1 MKLRSLVLLAAAS
14 LLLFT
19 ACKNSKSPDLL
30 VPKEA
35 LMAIHINLESLS
47 SKLSWDEVSKT
58 SWFQDIAKEAS
69 TDSVAKQL
77 LAQPAQSGVDTRKS
91 QTLFV
96 ASSKPRSFYTGWQG
110 SLTDAAAFEKFLRQV
125 DKDQKTTYTKEG
137 ELNIASNNEAVV
149 IAWNNSKFL
158 MLGNFGADKY
168 MAPGNGGPFSGGNP
182 LTIDSLKQIAV
193 TLFKRKGDGLL
204 GSDKRFAELITDG
217 GDLHWW
223 GNYASTIFNE
233 YSGGMLSMMKVN
245 LLVENTA
252 TAATISF
259 DNGKITARTRQYLG
273 KEVTN
278 LFKEY
283 EPKPISEATL
293 SRLPATEVLAAG
305 AFSYKPE
312 GLKALLQLIG
322 MDGMVNGFLGNAGYS
337 IDEFVKANKGEIL
350 FAMSDFDLKRDSTA
364 YEDFDGKKA
373 YIYRNE
379 PKVSFVAG
387 TSVNDKEAFN
397 KLIGILLK
405 ETDKIDQARPSVSY
419 KLSDSWFATGTSA
432 GEVDAFLAGGAK
444 PPYAS
449 KIAGHHA
456 GFYLSFNRL
465 FSIMQTIKDYE
476 KADTPA
482 DRWQAEKAMLDAS
495 AAFWEE
501 VVANGDVKNG
511 VLTSYAEVVLKDKST
526 NSLVQ
531 LNKYLDKMYTLRPK
545 ENTWDVNDEEVAPVP
560 APVAPVN

>member
-47 SKLSWDEVSKT
+47 AKLSWDEVSKT

-77 LAQPAQSGVDTRKS
+77 LAQPAKSGVDTRKS
-91 QTLFV
+91 QILFI

-110 SLTDAAAFEKFLRQV
+110 SLTDAAAFEKFLHQV
-125 DKDQKTTYTKEG
+125 DKDQKVIFTKEG
-137 ELNIASNNEAVV
+137 DLSLASSNADAV
-149 IAWNNSKFL
+149 IAWNNSKFV

-168 MAPGNGGPFSGGNP
+168 MVPGNDGPFNSGNP
-182 LTIDSLKQIAV
+182 LSIDSLKQIAV
-193 TLFKRKGDGLL
+193 SLFKRKGDELL
-204 GSDKRFAELITDG
+204 GSDKRFAELVTDG

-259 DNGKITARTRQYLG
+259 DNGKITARSRQYLG

-293 SRLPATEVLAAG
+293 SRLPANEVLAAG

-312 GLKALLQLIG
+312 GIKALLQLIG
-322 MDGMVNGFLGNAGYS
+322 MDGMANGFLGRAGYS

-350 FAMSDFDLKRDSTA
+350 FAISDFDLKRDSTP

-379 PKVSFVAG
+379 PKINFVAG

-405 ETDKIDQARPSVSY
+405 ETDKIDQASPSVNY
-419 KLSDSWFATGTSA
+419 KLGDSWFATGTSM
-432 GEVDAFLAGGAK
+432 GEVDAFLAGGTK
-444 PPYAS
+444 PAYAS

-456 GFYLSFNRL
+456 GFYLNFNRL

-476 KADTPA
+476 KADMPS
-482 DRWQAEKAMLDAS
+482 DKWQTEKAMLDAS
-495 AAFWEE
+495 AAFWDE
-501 VVANGDVKNG
+501 VVASGDVKNG
-511 VLTSYAEVVLKDKST
+511 VLTSYAEVVLKDKNT

-531 LNKYLDKMYTLRPK
+531 LNKYVDKMYTLRPK
-545 ENTWDVNDEEVAPVP
+545 ENTWDVNDGEPAPVP
-560 APVAPVN
+560 APVN

>member
-58 SWFQDIAKEAS
+58 NWFQDIAKEAS

-77 LAQPAQSGVDTRKS
+77 LAQPAQSGVNTSKS
-91 QTLFV
+91 QTFFI
-96 ASSKPRSFYTGWQG
+96 ASSKPRSFYTGFEG
-110 SLTDAAAFEKFLRQV
+110 SLKDAAAFEKFLHQV
-125 DKDQKTTYTKEG
+125 DKEQKASFTKEG
-137 ELNIASNNEAVV
+137 DLNLAFSNEDVV

-168 MAPGNGGPFSGGNP
+168 GIPGNDAIYSSGNP
-182 LTIDSLKQIAV
+182 LTVDSLKQIAV
-193 TLFKRKGDGLL
+193 NLFKRKGDALL
-204 GSDKRFAELITDG
+204 GSDKRFAELVTDG

-223 GNYASTIFNE
+223 GNYVSTIFNE

-259 DNGKITARTRQYLG
+259 DNGKITARSRQYVG

-293 SRLPATEVLAAG
+293 SRLPASEVLAAG

-322 MDGMVNGFLGNAGYS
+322 MDGMVNGFLGRAGYS
-337 IDEFVKANKGEIL
+337 VDEFIKANKGEIL
-350 FAMSDFDLKRDSTA
+350 FAISDFDLKRDSTA
-364 YEDFDGKKA
+364 YEDFDGKKS

-379 PKVSFVAG
+379 PKINFVAG

-405 ETDKIDQARPSVSY
+405 ETDKIDQAKPNVSY
-419 KLSDSWFATGTSA
+419 KLGDSWFATGTST
-432 GEVDAFLAGGAK
+432 GEVDAFLAGGSK
-444 PPYAS
+444 PAYAS

-456 GFYLSFNRL
+456 GFYLNFNRL
-465 FSIMQTIKDYE
+465 FSIMQTIKEYE
-476 KADTPA
+476 KADA
-482 DRWQAEKAMLDAS
+482 ASERWQSEKAMLDAS
-495 AAFWEE
+495 ASFWDE

-511 VLTSYAEVVLKDKST
+511 VLTSYAEVVLKDKNT

-545 ENTWDVNDEEVAPVP
+545 EKAWDMSDAELTPIP
-560 APVAPVN
+560 APVDSAR